1 MTNNVTCSLSRRLE
15 KLRRNGNWCDLFF
28 LSNRVSWV
36 AQCTAQKLTIPPL
49 SQNAFSNFGGDSGY
63 HVVIRFVT
71 SDWIV
76 TSLGKWFWVCLKNP
90 SRSLLPPR
98 RRAPVRNKPAE
109 SLRDRPQ
116 AFARGKQERPALRR
130 KLFVRCESG
139 FLFVLEPERKLVRVK
154 RR

>member
-1 MTNNVTCSLSRRLE
+1 MRKGGLEPPHLSVPDP
-15 KLRRNGNWCDLFF
+15 KSGASANSATF
-28 LSNRVSWV
+28 
-36 AQCTAQKLTIPPL
+36 A
-49 SQNAFSNFGGDSGY
+49 NAFSNFGGDSGY

-71 SDWIV
+71 SDWVV

-154 RR
+154 RLSVQSSFIRLVRFG